1 MYSTLYSAVSDAAAS
16 EINNALD
23 DFANK
28 FAPVP
33 PEPDNTWLLVLLDI
47 VTIGASAAL
56 GPFFNNCMF
65 CQSNWRFPGLE
76 NHGVFTNN
84 GAI

>member
-1 MYSTLYSAVSDAAAS
+1 MYSTMYEAVTDAAAA

-33 PEPDNTWLLVLLDI
+33 PEPDNTWLLILLDI

-56 GPFFNNCMF
+56 GPFFNNCMS
-65 CQSNWRFPGLE
+65 CIADLVIP
-76 NHGVFTNN
+76 
-84 GAI
+84 